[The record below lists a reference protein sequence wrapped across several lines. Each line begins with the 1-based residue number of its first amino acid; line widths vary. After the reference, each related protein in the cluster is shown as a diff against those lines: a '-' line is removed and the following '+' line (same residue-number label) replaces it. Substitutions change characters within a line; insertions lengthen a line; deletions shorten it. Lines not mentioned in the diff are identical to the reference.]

1 MKTATYTITK
11 DIQTVWMLS
20 NGDTIIGT
28 NQDTYFVRTSDLQA
42 WPRSFLLSL
51 FGNPLST
58 FHIFEYTKDE
68 MIEIYNLNENH
79 FANIKHS
86 GI

>member
-28 NQDTYFVRTSDLQA
+28 NQDTYFVRTSD
-42 WPRSFLLSL
+42 
-51 FGNPLST
+51 
-58 FHIFEYTKDE
+58 HIFEYTKDE

>member
-20 NGDTIIGT
+20 NGNTIIGT
-28 NQDTYFVRTSDLQA
+28 RYDEYFVRTSD
-42 WPRSFLLSL
+42 
-51 FGNPLST
+51 GIMT
-58 FHIFEYTKDE
+58 YTKDE

-86 GI
+86 GV